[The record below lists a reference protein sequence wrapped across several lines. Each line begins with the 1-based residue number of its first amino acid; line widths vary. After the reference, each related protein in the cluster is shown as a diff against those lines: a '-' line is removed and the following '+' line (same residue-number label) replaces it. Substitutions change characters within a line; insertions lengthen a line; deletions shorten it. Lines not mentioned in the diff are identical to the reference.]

1 VRIDLELLKKINQ
14 IQPSMGDA
22 EKRELA
28 SVIDSGWFTEAKKT
42 REFEKMFSNFIG
54 SKYSCAVT
62 SGTAGLYL
70 ALKAVGIGSGD
81 EVIVP
86 ALTFIA
92 SPNSIEATGAKPIL
106 IDIESQSL
114 NLDLQKLSH
123 KITKKT
129 KAIMPVNFNGRS
141 TNYDLLCEFANKH
154 SLMLIEDAA
163 HSLGCY
169 YQNKHQGTLSD
180 MSIFSFST
188 PKIITTGQGGMIVTN
203 NKKLFE
209 RCLQLKDFGRDF
221 GKKKNM
227 RKAFEHSTIGYN
239 YKFTEFQAAVGI
251 AQMKKLEKRIRKKR
265 KTYKKYVELLSKI
278 NQIDFIQTDLKKIT
292 PWMVDILLQSKI
304 TREKL
309 IKYLEQRN
317 IETRIFYP
325 SIHKLPPYR
334 ENNKKYP
341 VSTNISDR
349 GLWLPSSV
357 TIKDEEI
364 DLISRKIREF
374 FK

>member
-1 VRIDLELLKKINQ
+1 
-14 IQPSMGDA
+14 MGDA

-70 ALKAVGIGSGD
+70 ALKAVGIGNGD

-86 ALTFIA
+86 ALTFVA

-129 KAIMPVNFNGRS
+129 RAIMPVNFNGRS
-141 TNYDLLCEFANKH
+141 TNYDVLCEFANKH

-180 MSIFSFST
+180 IAIFSFST
-188 PKIITTGQGGMIVTN
+188 PKIITTGQGGMIVTD

-278 NQIDFIQTDLKKIT
+278 NQIDFVQTDLKKIT
-292 PWMVDILLQSKI
+292 PWMIDILLQSKI

>member
-1 VRIDLELLKKINQ
+1 MD
-14 IQPSMGDA
+14 DA
-22 EKRELA
+22 EKRELM

-42 REFEKMFSNFIG
+42 REFEKMFSNFTG

-70 ALKAVGIGSGD
+70 ALKAVGIGKGD

-86 ALTFIA
+86 DLTFVA

-106 IDIESQSL
+106 IDIEPQSL

-123 KITKKT
+123 KLTKRT

-141 TNYDLLCEFANKH
+141 TNYDVLCEFANKH

-169 YQNKHQGTLSD
+169 YQNKHQGTISD
-180 MSIFSFST
+180 IAIFSFST
-188 PKIITTGQGGMIVTN
+188 PKIITTGQGGMIITN

-221 GKKKNM
+221 EKKKNM

-265 KTYKKYVELLSKI
+265 KTYKKYVELLSEI

-325 SIHKLPPYR
+325 PIHRLPIYKD
-334 ENNKKYP
+334 NDKKFQN
-341 VSTNISDR
+341 SSKISDI
-349 GLWLPSSV
+349 GLWLPSSSSLSEKEV
-357 TIKDEEI
+357 DFVCSKIKF
-364 DLISRKIREF
+364 F

>member
-1 VRIDLELLKKINQ
+1 MD
-14 IQPSMGDA
+14 DA

-54 SKYSCAVT
+54 SKYSCAIT

-70 ALKAVGIGSGD
+70 ALKAVGIGKGD

-86 ALTFIA
+86 DLTFVA

-106 IDIESQSL
+106 IDIEPQSL

-123 KITKKT
+123 KITKRT
-129 KAIMPVNFNGRS
+129 KAIMPVNFNGRA
-141 TNYDLLCEFANKH
+141 TNYDVLCEFANKH

-169 YQNKHQGTLSD
+169 YQNKHQGTISD
-180 MSIFSFST
+180 IAIFSFST

-227 RKAFEHSTIGYN
+227 RKSFEHSIIGYN

-265 KTYKKYVELLSKI
+265 KTYKKYLDLLSEI

-292 PWMVDILLQSKI
+292 PWMVDILLQSKAI
-304 TREKL
+304 REKL
-309 IKYLEQRN
+309 IKHLEKRS

-325 SIHKLPPYR
+325 SIHKLKPYR
-334 ENNKKYP
+334 QYDSKFKI
-341 VSTNISDR
+341 SSNISNR

-357 TIKDEEI
+357 TLTDHDVKTVCDAM
-364 DLISRKIREF
+364 KNF
-374 FK
+374 FN